1 MREADFTEDAP
12 GRLVRILDGGLAF
25 VPHPLP
31 PTLPPPSG
39 PLVNAQLKA
48 AQAIGRLEQTLL
60 HSDLDRLMVVH
71 SLIRREAIFSSAI
84 EGTVTSPEQLA
95 LFDASAA
102 RDLPK
107 GDESTREVWNHHSAM
122 HAAVHAVRQAGG
134 RGVTAHLLR
143 AAHKALMQGLP
154 GVVGTPGEFRR
165 LQNAIGVEGTAIQD
179 AKFVPPPAAEVP
191 HLMEDLVAF
200 TNQIGPDSEPNQL
213 VGLALQHYQFETI
226 HPFPDGNGRLGR
238 FLTTLTMTTRGLIPE
253 PLLYVSAWLHKHKQQ
268 YCELMRLASER
279 GEWEPWLLF
288 FMRALEHSAN
298 DGVLV
303 CNKLIE
309 LRGAYR
315 RRVKPQLWPVVDLL
329 FRRWVVTIRDVAT
342 ATKKTDAR
350 AGQYLR
356 QMESLKMAR
365 EITGG
370 TKNLRYLSDEV
381 LAVAF
386 EPSTQD

>member
-1 MREADFTEDAP
+1 
-12 GRLVRILDGGLAF
+12 
-25 VPHPLP
+25 
-31 PTLPPPSG
+31 
-39 PLVNAQLKA
+39 
-48 AQAIGRLEQTLL
+48 
-60 HSDLDRLMVVH
+60 
-71 SLIRREAIFSSAI
+71 
-84 EGTVTSPEQLA
+84 
-95 LFDASAA
+95 
-102 RDLPK
+102 
-107 GDESTREVWNHHSAM
+107 
-122 HAAVHAVRQAGG
+122 
-134 RGVTAHLLR
+134 
-143 AAHKALMQGLP
+143 
-154 GVVGTPGEFRR
+154 
-165 LQNAIGVEGTAIQD
+165 
-179 AKFVPPPAAEVP
+179 
-191 HLMEDLVAF
+191 
-200 TNQIGPDSEPNQL
+200 
-213 VGLALQHYQFETI
+213 
-226 HPFPDGNGRLGR
+226 
-238 FLTTLTMTTRGLIPE
+238 MTTRGLIPE

-268 YCELMRLASER
+268 YCELMRLVSQR

-315 RRVKPQLWPVVDLL
+315 GRVKPQLWPVVDLL

-350 AGQYLR
+350 AGQYLK